1 MDFGTFGIALVVVI
15 GVPLI
20 TAGYAFLAER
30 LLKLLPEARRASF
43 RPWLWLAP
51 GFAFLVAYLIYPTI
65 STLLLSLQNRDSS
78 QFVGLENYTRLFG
91 QGSFWQ
97 TLLNTGLWIV
107 FFAGMVVILG
117 LLIAVLAD
125 RVRYESLV
133 KAMVFI
139 PLAISFVAAGVIW
152 KFQYDFSP
160 TRGTLN
166 AGMAIIGMEPQSW
179 LTEWP
184 RNTFML
190 ILVGIWMWVG
200 FATVILS
207 AGLKGISAEL
217 LEAAR
222 MDGANEFQVF
232 FRIILPLLA
241 PTVAVVATTIVIT
254 ALKTF
259 DIVFVM
265 TNGQF
270 GTEVIGTLF
279 YHARFTNHDAGTAAA
294 IAIILLLTIIPVMLI
309 NIRRFQAQEA
319 IR

>member
-1 MDFGTFGIALVVVI
+1 LELGTLGIALVVVI

-30 LLKLLPEARRASF
+30 LLTLAPERRRASY

-51 GFAFLVAYLIYPTI
+51 GFAFLIAYLIYPTI
-65 STLLLSLQNRDSS
+65 STLFLSVQNRDSS
-78 QFVGLENYTRLFG
+78 AFVGLDNYARLLG

-107 FFAGMVVILG
+107 FFAGMVVIVG

-125 RVRYESLV
+125 RVRYESVV
-133 KAMVFI
+133 KAMVFV

-152 KFQYDFSP
+152 NFQYAFSP
-160 TRGTLN
+160 TVGSLN
-166 AGMAIIGMEPQSW
+166 AGLGIIGIEPQSW
-179 LTEWP
+179 FTEWP

-207 AGLKGISAEL
+207 AGLKGISTEL

-222 MDGANEFQVF
+222 MDGATELQVF

-241 PTVAVVATTIVIT
+241 PTVAVVGTTIVIT

-259 DIVFVM
+259 DIVYVM
-265 TNGQF
+265 TGGQY
-270 GTEVIGTLF
+270 GTEVIGTAW